1 MAFVPIPDPSGVPR
15 LLATELADNITL
27 TPGQLFGRS
36 QGLWL
41 LGGNDIA
48 QGSNDSEVILGN
60 MGNDT
65 IFGGG
70 GNDRLLGGKE
80 NDWLYGEDGNDLLRG
95 DLGDDVLFGGAGND
109 TLRGGKGNDYLLG
122 GDGDDFLVGDLGV
135 DTLEGGAGFDT
146 LVLRADQA
154 NFDVNQVDRVI
165 YNDAEDFI
173 GLTNGLTFFDLI
185 FDDSLNITGGAA
197 NDTVIRLRSTG
208 QALGVVLDVGAFI
221 FSPVDFV
228 TITDADLQVGS
239 NPFF

>member
-27 TPGQLFGRS
+27 APGQLFGRS

-41 LGGNDIA
+41 LSGNDIA

-135 DTLEGGAGFDT
+135 DTLEGGAGFDS
-146 LVLRADQA
+146 LVLRTDQA
-154 NFDVNQVDRVI
+154 NFDVNQVDRIV

-173 GLTNGLTFFDLI
+173 GLTGGLTFFDLI
-185 FDDSLNITGGAA
+185 FDDSLNITGGA
-197 NDTVIRLRSTG
+197 
-208 QALGVVLDVGAFI
+208 
-221 FSPVDFV
+221 
-228 TITDADLQVGS
+228 
-239 NPFF
+239 